1 MILLIKGEQKAV
13 TRRILT
19 IGLKGVNKFG
29 PQTIFMLV
37 IGKVA
42 KWLRPR
48 GRCTLKTVVNT
59 LKSFLLNGEL
69 CPSRDEQGMRR

>member
-1 MILLIKGEQKAV
+1 MVLLIKGEQKAV

-42 KWLRPR
+42 
-48 GRCTLKTVVNT
+48 
-59 LKSFLLNGEL
+59 SS
-69 CPSRDEQGMRR
+69 SRTWHIKNCC